1 MRFLVICLLVGA
13 GYWYYSGMYQQS
25 AHPDYQQKLI
35 KNAENMRECMKRKEY
50 AARRTLTNAGELEEI
65 ARGVIESNPDQV
77 EQYRAGQEKLFNFFV
92 GQIMKATR
100 GKASPEA
107 VQEVLRQ
114 LLDR

>member
-50 AARRTLTNAGELEEI
+50 AARRTLTNAGDLEEI
-65 ARGVIESNPDQV
+65 CAEQHNLYRENGQWHSYDDVRPD
-77 EQYRAGQEKLFNFFV
+77 
-92 GQIMKATR
+92 
-100 GKASPEA
+100 
-107 VQEVLRQ
+107 
-114 LLDR
+114 